1 MVCSLTSNGLVNR
14 GNRGDCREGEIWFVP
29 ACVGVALPAWVAVK
43 GTSTSTGLI
52 FEDGSDVY

>member
-43 GTSTSTGLI
+43 GNLYLYE
-52 FEDGSDVY
+52 FDFRRRL